1 MKRILVSIAMVA
13 GLFAGQPTLAAAPV
27 APAVTP
33 AVATPALARLTASD
47 AEAWIDGYLPYA
59 LKRGGIPG
67 AVVVIV
73 KDGQILFEKGY
84 GTSDLATGAPVDP
97 KKTLFRPGSVSKLFT
112 WTAVMQQVE
121 AGKIDLDADINTYL
135 DFKIPPFEG
144 KPVTLRN
151 IMTHSGG
158 FEEVVKNIMVGK
170 PADYMPFEQ
179 VLKHWVPARVF
190 PAGAY
195 PAYSNYATTLAGY
208 IVQRVSGEAFN
219 DYIAAH
225 ILKPLGMNNATFVQ
239 PLPAALAPQMS
250 KGYYD
255 STRPKPAYELVSMAP
270 AGALAA
276 SGEDMGRFMIA
287 HLQRGSYNGAQIL
300 KPETADLMHATA
312 LQVTPPLN
320 GMALGLMELSM
331 NGQRVIGHGGDTEAF
346 HTMLAMY
353 TASNVG
359 IYISLNAGG
368 REGASMA
375 VRYGL
380 LYGFADRYFPP
391 PPEAPA
397 TVDAATAKAHALLL
411 AGSNYVTSR
420 ASSTSFMKF
429 TELLGQQTFT
439 VNDDGTISSSAGKD
453 ESGAAQKWREVKPF
467 VWEEVGGHRNQLAAV
482 VKDGKVVMWAMGVF
496 APIMVFLP
504 VPPLES
510 AKLLL
515 PLFGAAL
522 ALLLLTVLAWPF
534 TAMVRRRYGA
544 AFPLTGARATGY
556 RLSRLAALLALIGIA
571 VVAWPLIQISNGL
584 DGIEALS
591 HQTGLILAIE
601 ALVLVGWIGGLLAA
615 LYNLYAVL
623 TRPSGWFAKLWS
635 LVLVLAFAVLAW
647 VAIAFNL
654 VNFSTNF

>member
-1 MKRILVSIAMVA
+1 MRKILLSLVMLA
-13 GLFAGQPTLAAAPV
+13 GLVAATAPPETATPAPAPAAP
-27 APAVTP
+27 A
-33 AVATPALARLTASD
+33 PALARLTADD
-47 AEAWIDGYLPYA
+47 AAAWIDGYMPYA

-73 KDGQILFEKGY
+73 KDGQILFSRGY

-97 KKTLFRPGSVSKLFT
+97 KKTLFRPGSISKLFT

-121 AGKIDLDADINTYL
+121 AGKIDLDADVNRYI
-135 DFKIPPFEG
+135 DFKIPAYDG
-144 KPVTLRN
+144 KPVTMRN

-158 FEEVVKNIMVGK
+158 FEEVAKNIIVGK
-170 PADYMPFEQ
+170 PENYLPFEK

-208 IVQRVSGEAFN
+208 IVQRVSGEPFD

-225 ILKPLGMNNATFVQ
+225 ILKPLGMNDSTFVQ

-255 STRPKPAYELVSMAP
+255 SSRPKPAYELVSMAP

-300 KPETADLMHATA
+300 KPETADLMHKTA
-312 LQVTPPLN
+312 LRVTPPLS
-320 GMALGLMELSM
+320 GMALGLMELDL
-331 NGQRVIGHGGDTEAF
+331 NGQRIIGHGGDTEAF
-346 HTMLAMY
+346 HSMLMMY
-353 TASNVG
+353 PASNVG
-359 IYISLNAGG
+359 IYVSLNAAGKD
-368 REGASMA
+368 GASMP

-380 LYGFADRYFPP
+380 LYGFADRYFPA
-391 PPEAPA
+391 PPEAPS
-397 TVDAATAKAHALLL
+397 TVDAATAKAHGALM
-411 AGSNYVTSR
+411 ASNSYVTSR
-420 ASSTSFMKF
+420 ASSTSLVKI

-453 ESGAAQKWREVKPF
+453 ESGAVQKWREVRPF
-467 VWEEVGGHRNQLAAV
+467 VWEEVNGHRNQLAAV
-482 VKDGKVVMWAMGVF
+482 VKDGKVAMWSMGVF

-504 VPPLES
+504 VAPLES
-510 AKLLL
+510 ATLLL
-515 PLFGAAL
+515 PLLCAAM
-522 ALLLLTVLAWPF
+522 ALLVVTVIAWPL
-534 TAMVRRRYGA
+534 AAGARRRYGA

-556 RLSRLAALLALIGIA
+556 RLSRLAALLALLATGGIA
-571 VVAWPLIQISNGL
+571 FILAQFGKGL
-584 DGIEALS
+584 DGIEALAG
-591 HQTGLILAIE
+591 QNGLVIAVE
-601 ALVLVGWIGGLLAA
+601 ALVLIGWVGGLLAA

-623 TRPSGWFAKLWS
+623 TQPSGWFAKLWGV
-635 LVLVLAFAVLAW
+635 LLVLAFAVLAW
-647 VAIAFNL
+647 VAVVYNL